1 MSIQATDLQIAVEEG
16 ERWRRT
22 VSVTV
27 PANVVQAERGKIAER
42 LSKRLKLPGF
52 RKGKIPS
59 HVIEQRFGPSLDQEM
74 IDKVIG
80 EAYKQA
86 LAHSELSPISE
97 GEVKELRYEPRQD
110 LHFSISFDVQPEFE
124 LARVGGFKVERPE
137 AVVEEEQVSRV
148 LERLREQNGAW
159 KPVEEGKPAN
169 GDLVAVTLEKI
180 EDGVEREAQPYEFI
194 LGQGDA
200 IPDVEEAIQTLEIGE
215 TGDFVVRFP
224 DDFPNEERRGDEE
237 QLRIE
242 VLGRR
247 VLELPELDD
256 EFAKGLGDF
265 ENLDDL
271 ETKVREDL
279 TREANERADG
289 AVRGQLL
296 DQVVSANPF
305 TVPVSMVDRYLDSL
319 LGNPE
324 GVSEEEMSDARER
337 IGPEA
342 ERAVKRILVIERLAD
357 TQGLR
362 ATEDEIDARVEEIAE
377 RSGESPAQVYAKLQK
392 ADRIEALE
400 REITEKKVF
409 DFLTEQSEIT
419 EN

>member
-137 AVVEEEQVSRV
+137 AVVEEEQVSR
-148 LERLREQNGAW
+148 
-159 KPVEEGKPAN
+159 
-169 GDLVAVTLEKI
+169 VTLEKI